1 MYIVPNATAIMSVSQ
16 VVEDVAHDAA
26 EQAQPTADAAKQQVD
41 AAAET
46 VEKQVIILPFCRCFY
61 ETLHGAIMQ
70 LDAAPQRSQAADIGL
85 KNIHNCHVVAGS
97 ICSTPVMW

>member
-1 MYIVPNATAIMSVSQ
+1 MHCITDATAFMSVLQ

-46 VEKQVIILPFCRCFY
+46 VEKQVTELPCGRYSHENCSRCN
-61 ETLHGAIMQ
+61 
-70 LDAAPQRSQAADIGL
+70 DAVGRCTTEKS
-85 KNIHNCHVVAGS
+85 GS
-97 ICSTPVMW
+97 